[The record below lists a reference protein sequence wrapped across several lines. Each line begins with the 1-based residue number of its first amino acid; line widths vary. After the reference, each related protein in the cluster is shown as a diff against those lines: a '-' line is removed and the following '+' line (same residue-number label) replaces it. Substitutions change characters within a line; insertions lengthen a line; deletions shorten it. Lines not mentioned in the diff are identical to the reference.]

1 MHKCNLS
8 FFFALIW
15 IIAPST
21 QTNTANTNTPI
32 ISDQAATTIVNTH
45 CTACHAS
52 NPSHPAFQAP
62 PAGIELESLSLLAVH
77 ADKVHQVAVDS
88 HYMPLGNL
96 TGMSEEERQ
105 QLGQWLRANKP

>member
-1 MHKCNLS
+1 MIAAVLTT
-8 FFFALIW
+8 ALIW

-21 QTNTANTNTPI
+21 QTNTITSDTPI
-32 ISDQAATTIVNTH
+32 ISNQAVTAILNTH

-62 PAGIELESLSLLAVH
+62 PAGIKLESLSLLAVH
-77 ADKVHQVAVDS
+77 SDKVQQVAVDS

-96 TGMSEEERQ
+96 TGMTEEERQ
-105 QLGQWLRANKP
+105 QLGLWLQAKTR